1 MRKNMK
7 KTRYKAHHR
16 KNVGGVARNILS
28 FVLVL
33 VTVVAMLP
41 NVSSA
46 AYTQEEAPPA
56 ETQAEPESKP
66 DEQADKPE
74 ATVYG
79 SIGGALWL
87 DALEDQDSGVYNG
100 DGIRQEREHPIADYT
115 VSLYKAEDK
124 TTVVETV
131 KTKTDGTYI
140 FENLEP
146 GSYVVGISSCTKDDI
161 EYLLPISGITT
172 DNKFADFDGEYTT
185 VYSGGITV
193 DADTVITGVNA
204 GFRNPSE
211 ISERAVGIQPSKS
224 DLYVCNQ
231 TKIGFGGKQWWVI
244 GDSSTSTPPLLQ
256 APSTASVTLFSDSAN
271 FPSSEFNPV
280 SNRVN
285 DYNNSTLQQAM
296 TNAYN
301 NTPTPKEKTYVIPRT
316 MDLQSYPNAN
326 AYNYANLT
334 NQNFWPLSAYEYV
347 AMGFE
352 LAIDDTHVWLRSPR
366 SPNVR
371 HGLLGA
377 PAGAGIVHA
386 SVVGNYAVRPAFYFD
401 MSSVLFSSAA
411 ASGGSSDMKS
421 ASAGTKELV
430 PAVTLGA
437 DEAVKLTMEDDESR
451 TYPDGSGGTQNGRLG
466 MTVDASLTELTAS
479 PNDDVIFFYSGAQ
492 TGVGRSVSV
501 MICNKDDAGT
511 DPGKILYY
519 GRPMDLSTTNASG
532 MATFTLPDK
541 SDLPIGDYTLKIFN
555 EEVNDPNYTDYA
567 SIPKEVG
574 LRVRETEVSLSAN
587 PDNLPVYYTDT
598 TSGSVELTATVKNH
612 LNNGTTIQDAQ
623 WLRVPI
629 SDTADYSADTVF
641 DTAYAGAGI
650 ASVDKGTLTAA
661 SNDNITATFLLPADR
676 NAKYWFKGTV
686 FNPGTN
692 VSHTDVSSIT
702 VDNLYKEIICTVSG
716 MNHGVNPSSALYTDE
731 PIPGQYGIPYDLDG
745 TTPLVAPSLGFN
757 TITLSAKTQYI
768 PYGTVTTQSGHPL
781 TQGSNAKAVILD
793 GSTNAE
799 CDTGDYTKYTL
810 NYSIKR
816 YVVTINIS
824 GVIRG
829 SYDQLS
835 DAENACLPGV
845 PCTIT
850 ASADDPSMGSEVL
863 VSSGKDITLTSI
875 NPGSP
880 RTITQTQDGR
890 HLYVNGG
897 KLTLKNITLEGEGLT
912 TTSTMTMNGGV
923 RVSNSGSLTMEAG
936 ATITKCW
943 GNASNGGGLHLTG
956 GTFTMN
962 GGAITLNQT
971 AGSGGGI
978 VAANQVA
985 ITMTGGLITNNEA
998 VNGGGI
1004 SLTQNTQTTMNGGL
1018 IANNKAVNGG
1028 GIHLANAAEITMSG
1042 EATIDHN
1049 TATTNGGGLYIIVNG
1064 TAPPVTMNGGSITN
1078 NTAANGVGGG
1088 VYVFT
1093 TSQFNM
1099 SGGSIAGNTAKTN
1112 GGGIFTANNSY
1123 ADPANTAKYNNIY
1136 ITSPAKVGDNTAMS
1150 GTEVPPSNAAAFNS
1164 RFPGAL
1170 LNNDNINYRGPKVTV
1185 TISKAVT
1192 GNYGDMNKAFE
1203 FTITIQDTNGTP
1215 LASGKTLTYTGGT
1228 ISSGAT
1234 APANG
1239 MLTLNSAGSATFTLG
1254 HGQSITVSGIPSA
1267 GKVQVAETVDSRY
1280 NTTYWIDS
1288 ASIQTGTDTGV
1299 ISMNGTNRT
1308 VDFLNDGKSV
1318 VATGLPGRTAQ
1329 KGILSIGAVLCLA
1342 GTFYT
1347 IIRKVRRKRRE

>member
-46 AYTQEEAPPA
+46 AYTQEEAPSA
-56 ETQAEPESKP
+56 ETQTEPESKP

-79 SIGGALWL
+79 SIGGAIWL

-146 GSYVVGISSCTKDDI
+146 GSYVVGIS
-161 EYLLPISGITT
+161 
-172 DNKFADFDGEYTT
+172 A
-185 VYSGGITV
+185 
-193 DADTVITGVNA
+193 
-204 GFRNPSE
+204 
-211 ISERAVGIQPSKS
+211 RAVGIQPSKS

-256 APSTASVTLFSDSAN
+256 APSAASVTLFSDSAN

-280 SNRVN
+280 SGGN

-301 NTPTPKEKTYVIPRT
+301 NTPTPKEQTYVIPRT
-316 MDLQSYPNAN
+316 MDLQSYPGAN
-326 AYNYANLT
+326 AYNFANPT
-334 NQNFWPLSAYEYV
+334 NQNFWPLSAHEYL
-347 AMGFE
+347 AMGSGSP
-352 LAIDDTHVWLRSPR
+352 IDDIRGDVTHVWLRSPR
-366 SPNVR
+366 SVNVQ
-371 HGLLGA
+371 HGVLGV
-377 PAGAGIVHA
+377 PAGSGVTYV
-386 SVVGNYAVRPAFYFD
+386 SVVGSYAVRPAFYFD

-479 PNDDVIFFYSGAQ
+479 PNDDVTFFYSDAQ
-492 TGVGRSVSV
+492 TGAGRSVSV

-511 DPGKILYY
+511 NPGKILYY
-519 GRPMDLSTTNASG
+519 GRPMDLSTTNTSG
-532 MATFTLPDK
+532 MASFTLPDK

-555 EEVNDPNYTDYA
+555 EEVNAPNYTDYA

-598 TSGSVELTATVKNH
+598 TSDSVELTATVKNH
-612 LNNGTTIQDAQ
+612 LNNSTTIQDAQ

-629 SDTADYSADTVF
+629 SDTADYSADTAF
-641 DTAYAGAGI
+641 DTAYTGAGI
-650 ASVDKGTLTAA
+650 ASVDKGTLTAD
-661 SNDNITATFLLPADR
+661 SNDNLTATFLLPADR

-716 MNHGVNPSSALYTDE
+716 MNNGVNPSSALYTDE
-731 PIPGQYGIPYDLDG
+731 IIPGQYGIPYDLDG

-799 CDTGDYTKYTL
+799 CDTGNYTKYTL

-923 RVSNSGSLTMEAG
+923 RVSNSGSFTMEAG

-943 GNASNGGGLHLTG
+943 GNASNAGGLHLTG

-962 GGAITLNQT
+962 GGAITKNQT
-971 AGSGGGI
+971 AGSGGGFR
-978 VAANQVA
+978 AANQVA
-985 ITMTGGLITNNEA
+985 ITMTGGLISYNEA
-998 VNGGGI
+998 LVNGGGVYL
-1004 SLTQNTQTTMNGGL
+1004 SQDS
-1018 IANNKAVNGG
+1018 
-1028 GIHLANAAEITMSG
+1028 EFTMSG

-1049 TATTNGGGLYIIVNG
+1049 TATTNGGGLYIIING
-1064 TAPPVTMNGGSITN
+1064 TTPPVTMNGGSITN

-1099 SGGSIAGNTAKTN
+1099 SGGSIAGNTAKTY

-1123 ADPANTAKYNNIY
+1123 DDPANTAKYNNIR
-1136 ITSPAKVGDNTAMS
+1136 ITSPAEVEDNTAMS

-1239 MLTLNSAGSATFTLG
+1239 MLTLNSAGSATFTLK

-1342 GTFYT
+1342 GTCYT